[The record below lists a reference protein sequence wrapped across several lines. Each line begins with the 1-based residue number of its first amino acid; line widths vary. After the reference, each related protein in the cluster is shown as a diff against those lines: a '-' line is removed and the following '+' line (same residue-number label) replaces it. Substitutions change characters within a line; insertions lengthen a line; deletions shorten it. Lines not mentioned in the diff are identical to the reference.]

1 MAKTTVDNLAYI
13 DDYVDI
19 LEALHTDLQKN
30 FTLLKEMDGYAQE
43 STSLTAKAAIDLI
56 DTIDTLDANDRFT
69 QLKQLITLLEETVQR
84 SSEKSALAKVTLDA
98 VNRHCNRL
106 DADLVKFEEVQ
117 PIGSQR
123 IVTLPGLAPSSR
135 SLREYSKL
143 SIKEKNIKKV
153 NDKRGETQHSTTK
166 KRRVTAKEEMNNT
179 IPRNKFVNNNKPPS
193 PIRQNSTSK
202 LMKPEMPADPNEPLY
217 CYCNQVSYGEMVA
230 CDNMDCEIEWFHLAC
245 VDLKTVPKGKW
256 YCDLCSKYKGKPR
269 RA

>member
-13 DDYVDI
+13 DDYIDI
-19 LEALHTDLQKN
+19 LEALHTELQKN

-69 QLKQLITLLEETVQR
+69 QLKNLITLLEETVQR

-98 VNRHCNRL
+98 VRISSN
-106 DADLVKFEEVQ
+106 ADLVKFEENQ

-123 IVTLPGLAPSSR
+123 IITLPGLAPSSR

-143 SIKEKNIKKV
+143 SIKEKNIKKG
-153 NDKRGETQHSTTK
+153 NDKRELQQSNTK
-166 KRRVTAKEEMNNT
+166 KRRVTKEDIHN
-179 IPRNKFVNNNKPPS
+179 IPRTKSNKPPS
-193 PIRQNSTSK
+193 PTRKNSSNTK
-202 LMKPEMPADPNEPLY
+202 LIKSEMHIDPNEPLY

-230 CDNMDCEIEWFHLAC
+230 CDNMNCEIEWFHLAC
-245 VDLKTVPKGKW
+245 VNLKTVPKGKW
-256 YCDLCSKYKGKPR
+256 YCDYCTKYKGKQK
-269 RA
+269 